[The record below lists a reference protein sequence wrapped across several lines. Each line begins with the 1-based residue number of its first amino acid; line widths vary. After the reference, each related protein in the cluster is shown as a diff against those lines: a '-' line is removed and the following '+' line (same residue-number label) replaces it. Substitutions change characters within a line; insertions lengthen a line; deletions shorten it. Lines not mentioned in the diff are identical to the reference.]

1 MCFLNLVIHVC
12 LPSRRR
18 ESLDGILHLAH
29 PALCLPQNLCQTH
42 MSPHYYLGSWTAPKL
57 GVLLLVLLLLL
68 LLLRLVPLS
77 PFELLNQKRVGSRL
91 KVLACLLACLLPS
104 LLMYE
109 TGLPHWGC
117 LDHSFAHLV
126 NVSMWNTW
134 VKIVALRPILA
145 YWVGVEHMISLL
157 LLPSLEEGPKTYPP
171 TLGEIEIELDKYP
184 CVCSPRFAPKGQ
196 EVLLLLVV
204 IIIIIL
210 VSSSTS
216 SSSSVG

>member
-1 MCFLNLVIHVC
+1 MPPPKS
-12 LPSRRR
+12 LPDTYEPPLLPWQLDCTKTRCASSRPPSSSSSPSSCSSF
-18 ESLDGILHLAH
+18 SLWIAQPKKSGE
-29 PALCLPQNLCQTH
+29 QTE
-42 MSPHYYLGSWTAPKL
+42 GA
-57 GVLLLVLLLLL
+57 G
-68 LLLRLVPLS
+68 
-77 PFELLNQKRVGSRL
+77 
-91 KVLACLLACLLPS
+91 LLACLLPS